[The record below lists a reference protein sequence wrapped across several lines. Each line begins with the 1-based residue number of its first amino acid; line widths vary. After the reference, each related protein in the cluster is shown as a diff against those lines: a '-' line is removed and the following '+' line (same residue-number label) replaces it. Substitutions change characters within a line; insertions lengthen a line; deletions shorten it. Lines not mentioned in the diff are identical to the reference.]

1 MIEAERWVLVPSE
14 TLIPAIASI
23 LIIMIASLAV
33 VGIILKAMNTLVD
46 VVKTLSFNAEK
57 SVSRIKITNTTLTNV
72 NTSSTLVNIT
82 LKIYLYNDGN
92 LPLYDFNSSDLII
105 QYLDANNNTVV
116 KRLNYK
122 THWYIKEII
131 LTENYTVSFSEKPI
145 IDEGETAVIY
155 AWFTMDYTDY
165 VSLSSPIRIV
175 FSSQYG
181 TTTAAWVDI
190 RA

>member
-1 MIEAERWVLVPSE
+1 MPSE
-14 TLIPAIASI
+14 TLIPAIASV

-33 VGIILKAMNTLVD
+33 VGVILKAMNTLVD
-46 VVKTLSFNAEK
+46 VVKTLSSNAEK
-57 SVSRIKITNTTLTNV
+57 SVSRIKITNTTLISVV
-72 NTSSTLVNIT
+72 NTTSTLVNIT

-92 LPLYDFNSSDLII
+92 LPLYDFNSSDLIV
-105 QYLDANNNTVV
+105 QYLNASNNTVV
-116 KRLNYK
+116 KRLSYK

-131 LTENYTVSFSEKPI
+131 LTENHTVSFSEKPI

>member
-1 MIEAERWVLVPSE
+1 MPSE
-14 TLIPAIASI
+14 TLIPAIASV

-46 VVKTLSFNAEK
+46 VVKTLSSNAEK
-57 SVSRIKITNTTLTNV
+57 SVSRIKITNTTLTSAV
-72 NTSSTLVNIT
+72 KISPTLVNIT
-82 LKIYLYNDGN
+82 LKIYLYNNGN
-92 LPLYDFNSSDLII
+92 LPLYNFNSSDLII
-105 QYLDANNNTVV
+105 QYLDANNNTIV

-122 THWYIKEII
+122 QHWYIKEII

-165 VSLSSPIRIV
+165 ISLTSPVRIV

-181 TTTAAWVDI
+181 TTSAIWVDV

>member
-1 MIEAERWVLVPSE
+1 MPSE
-14 TLIPAIASI
+14 TLIPAIASV

-46 VVKTLSFNAEK
+46 VVKTLSSNAEK
-57 SVSRIKITNTTLTNV
+57 SVSRIKITNTTLISVV
-72 NTSSTLVNIT
+72 NTSPTLVNIT
-82 LKIYLYNDGN
+82 LEIHLYNDGN
-92 LPLYDFNSSDLII
+92 LPLYDFNNSDLII

-122 THWYIKEII
+122 QHWYIKEIM
-131 LTENYTVSFSEKPI
+131 LTENYTISFDEKPI
-145 IDEGETAVIY
+145 IDEGETAIIY

-165 VSLSSPIRIV
+165 VSTNYPVKVV

-181 TTTAAWVDI
+181 TTTSAWVDI
-190 RA
+190 HA

>member
-1 MIEAERWVLVPSE
+1 MPSE
-14 TLIPAIASI
+14 TLIPAIASV

-33 VGIILKAMNTLVD
+33 VGIIFKAMNTLVD
-46 VVKTLSFNAEK
+46 VVKTLSLNAEK
-57 SVSRIKITNTTLTNV
+57 RVSRIKITNSTLISVV
-72 NTSSTLVNIT
+72 NTSPTLVNIT

-92 LPLYDFNSSDLII
+92 LPLYDFNNSDLII
-105 QYLDANNNTVV
+105 QYLDASNNTVV
-116 KRLNYK
+116 KRLYYRQN
-122 THWYIKEII
+122 WVIKEII
-131 LTENYTVSFSEKPI
+131 LTENYTISFGEKPI

-165 VSLSSPIRIV
+165 VSLTSPIRVI

-181 TTTAAWVDI
+181 TTTATWVDI